1 MKNQHDHSIHHEYLI
16 GFMLLLL
23 MVVGGSALWAWQT
36 TKPNANLPNHSSQ
49 LDNSSVSQVPK
60 SVVSP
65 PQEQVTVHK
74 PAVKLAPKSQP
85 SAIQLQPQTYWL
97 KVEGTKMILV
107 PQLVTVQDKASKEVA
122 LKAALDNMLNS
133 TQTNNLSTTIPA
145 GTKLLG
151 LQITPTGIYVNLS
164 GEFASGGG
172 TSSMVYRVA
181 QVLYTASSLEPNAKV
196 FISVDGKLLNENYP
210 LGGEGITLKSPLTRK
225 EFTEDFSIEE

>member
-1 MKNQHDHSIHHEYLI
+1 MRNQHNHSVQHEYLI

-36 TKPNANLPNHSSQ
+36 TKPANSPTNSSQ
-49 LDNSSVSQVPK
+49 LDNSSASQVPPRI
-60 SVVSP
+60 VSP
-65 PQEQVTVHK
+65 SKEQVNVPQ
-74 PAVKLAPKSQP
+74 PAIKLVPKVQP
-85 SAIQLQPQTYWL
+85 AAVQLQPQTYWV
-97 KVEGTKMILV
+97 KVEATKMVLV

-133 TQTNNLSTTIPA
+133 PQTNNLSTTIPA

-151 LQITPTGIYVNLS
+151 LQITPTGVYVNLS

-196 FISVDGKLLNENYP
+196 FISVDGKLLDENYP

-225 EFTEDFSIEE
+225 EFTEDFSVER

>member
-1 MKNQHDHSIHHEYLI
+1 MKNQHDHSIQHEYLI

-36 TKPNANLPNHSSQ
+36 TKPHANSTTNSSQ
-49 LDNSSVSQVPK
+49 FDNSSLSQVPPRI
-60 SVVSP
+60 VSP
-65 PQEQVTVHK
+65 SKEQVNVSH
-74 PAVKLAPKSQP
+74 PARKLVPKVQP
-85 SAIQLQPQTYWL
+85 AAIQLQPQTYWV
-97 KVEGTKMILV
+97 KVEGTKIVLV
-107 PQLVTVQDKASKEVA
+107 PQLVTVQDKASREVA

-133 TQTNNLSTTIPA
+133 PQTNNLSTTIPA

-151 LQITPTGIYVNLS
+151 LQITPTGVDVNLS

-196 FISVDGKLLNENYP
+196 FISVDGKLLDENYP

-225 EFTEDFSIEE
+225 EFTEDFSIER